1 MSYSELRGHYIF
13 LFCIY
18 VCLYKCMYFYMC
30 VNGVCVWG
38 GSQRSILFENLFAVG
53 PLILNTVT
61 CLCCCA
67 KLLTRFWGLELRKH
81 FYPEANL
88 QAPDIVLMLSQL

>member
-1 MSYSELRGHYIF
+1 MHVF
-13 LFCIY
+13 LH
-18 VCLYKCMYFYMC
+18 VCKWC
-30 VNGVCVWG
+30 VCVCG
-38 GSQRSILFENLFAVG
+38 GGQRSILFENLFAVG